1 MKHYHKLKEQFDQQ
15 FEMYIHNLTQDMHVK
30 NIIFDAT
37 TNGKRIRPI
46 IIMEMTCFILNKPL
60 ENYHLAIAI
69 ELIHNASLI
78 LDDMPMMDNDNYRRN
93 KPTLHH
99 KYSEKIA
106 LFIAD
111 LFINEASKLFALY
124 CKEYITDNTIASKLF
139 EYYHDNLGLNGIIG
153 GQLLDLSPLHS
164 FDIYSS
170 EKFNNSTFLQMLNEK
185 KTTTLFNLC
194 FITPFIIHAEYDS
207 IPLSSI
213 KQISNSFGITFQL
226 ADDIED
232 LIQDQKRQNDSG
244 ITCNFCLQIGNQE
257 TMHLFKQH
265 MSTLEELTQKC
276 TLNTPV
282 FNEIMDY
289 LKKKVIQ

>member
-1 MKHYHKLKEQFDQQ
+1 MIHYAKQKDIFDRQ
-15 FEMYIHNLTQDMHVK
+15 FELYLHNLTDDMHVR
-30 NIIFDAT
+30 NILFDAT
-37 TNGKRIRPI
+37 NGGKRIRPI
-46 IIMEMTCFILNKPL
+46 IIMEITTLILKKPIERFEL
-60 ENYHLAIAI
+60 TIAI

-78 LDDMPMMDNDNYRRN
+78 LDDMPMMDNDYYRRN
-93 KPTLHH
+93 KPTLHY

-111 LFINEASKLFALY
+111 MFINEASKLFALY

-139 EYYHDNLGLNGIIG
+139 AYYHDNLGLNGIIG

-170 EKFNNSTFLQMLNEK
+170 EKFNSSSFLQMLNEK

-194 FITPFIIHAEYDS
+194 FISPFIIHAEYDT
-207 IPLSSI
+207 IPLSKI
-213 KQISNSFGITFQL
+213 KQISKSFGITFQL

-265 MSTLEELTQKC
+265 MTTLEELTQKC
-276 TLNTPV
+276 SLNTPV